1 MDEKQQR
8 ANNINSINR
17 AFEILHL
24 FKDSW
29 ELGIQDISQL
39 TGLNKT
45 TVFRVVKTLEANR
58 MLEQSPRTAKYHPG
72 FAIVEL
78 AHSVYK
84 NFNVKYIFLPYMRR
98 LREEFNED
106 VILSVLSD
114 THAVC
119 IERMEGNNAINLHS
133 RVGRALPI
141 YGGSTA
147 RVFLPFVDQDV
158 LQRVYQEA
166 ESQTGPLIPVSRETL
181 DKNARFVREHGYLI
195 SCGVTDAG
203 VLSVSVPV
211 QMDSAHIYSLAVC
224 GVEERMY
231 SKGIDVITARLL
243 DYSRQVSDK
252 LACCD
257 VIGK

>member
-17 AFEILHL
+17 AFEILRL

-29 ELGIQDISQL
+29 ELGIQDISQM

-45 TVFRVVKTLEANR
+45 TVFRVVKTLEGNR
-58 MLEQSPRTAKYHPG
+58 MLEQNPRTLKYHPG
-72 FAIVEL
+72 FAIIEL

-84 NFNVKYIFLPYMRR
+84 NFDVKHIFLPYMRR
-98 LREEFNED
+98 LQEEFNED
-106 VILSVLSD
+106 VVLSVLSD
-114 THAVC
+114 TYAVC

-147 RVFLPFVDQDV
+147 RVFLPFVSTDI
-158 LQRVYQEA
+158 LQRIYLEA
-166 ESQTGPLIPVSRETL
+166 ESQTELLAPVTRASL
-181 DKNARFVREHGYLI
+181 DESMQFVREHGYLI

-203 VLSVSVPV
+203 VLSISVPV
-211 QMDSAHIYSLAVC
+211 QMDYAHTYSLGVC
-224 GVEERMY
+224 GVEDRMQ
-231 SKGIDVITARLL
+231 SKGIDRITALL
-243 DYSRQVSDK
+243 LNYKQQLSDK